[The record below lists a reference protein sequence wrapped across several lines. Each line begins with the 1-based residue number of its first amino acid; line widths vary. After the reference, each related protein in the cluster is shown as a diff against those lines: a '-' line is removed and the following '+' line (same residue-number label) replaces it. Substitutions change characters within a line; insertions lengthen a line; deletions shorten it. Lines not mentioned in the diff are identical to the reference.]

1 MRKDNNKNAI
11 VNGMIY
17 GGIIGFIIGVIT
29 SLGQHN
35 DNFVYIYAAPIYI
48 YSYIF
53 NGVGNENI
61 AICAYY
67 SLVGF
72 FIGYLYSTS
81 LSKKGK
87 LSGIMAII
95 LLHLG
100 LTILGSRAISK
111 DIKEFLNSMPA
122 EMIVDAMSGK
132 TNQ

>member
-1 MRKDNNKNAI
+1 M
-11 VNGMIY
+11 VY
-17 GGIIGFIIGVIT
+17 GGIIGLIIGIIT
-29 SLGQHN
+29 SLGQSN

-53 NGVGNENI
+53 DRIGNENI
-61 AICAYY
+61 AIYTYY

-72 FIGYLYSTS
+72 FIGYLYSVS
-81 LSKKGK
+81 LSKNGK
-87 LSGIMAII
+87 LSGIIAII

-100 LTILGSRAISK
+100 LTILGGRAISK
-111 DIKEFLNSMPA
+111 NIKEFLNSMPA